1 MAFLRAGL
9 LVLSA
14 VTAMPFAT
22 GCAPLAAQTA
32 AEALPAPAVRQ
43 LDEAK
48 PQTILFV
55 GNSYFYYND
64 SLHNHVQRMV
74 VASGVLGDA
83 EPSYKSATIGGAALR
98 DHAVSHLVDHANLR
112 VDDPFELVIL
122 QGISSAALTE
132 ESRTR
137 FNEAATRHAATIRA
151 AGAKPVFY
159 MTPAYAPAHRRYSP
173 DMTAQTARLYIDTA
187 NRLDAMVIPV
197 GLAFEE
203 ALRRRP
209 DIVLHKPFDSSH
221 PSMLGTY
228 LAAATVFATLYGQSP
243 AGNPYDYFGAVSAK
257 DALFLQQV
265 AQDTVSS
272 FFGRTAN
279 DPD

>member
-9 LVLSA
+9 LLLAAASTMPLASGCSPLSA
-14 VTAMPFAT
+14 QSAT
-22 GCAPLAAQTA
+22 YG
-32 AEALPAPAVRQ
+32 LPAPEVTQ
-43 LDEAK
+43 LDHAP
-48 PQTILFV
+48 PQTILFI

-74 VASGVLGDA
+74 AASGVLGEA

-98 DHAVSHLVDHANLR
+98 DHAVEHLVDHTKLS
-112 VDDPFELVIL
+112 VDRPFELVIL

-132 ESRTR
+132 ESRAR
-137 FNEAATRHAATIRA
+137 FNEAATRHADTIRS
-151 AGAKPVFY
+151 AGAEPVLY
-159 MTPAYAPAHRRYSP
+159 MTPAYAPEHRRYSP

-243 AGNPYDYFGAVSAK
+243 VGNPYDYFGAVSAE

-279 DPD
+279 DQD

>member
-1 MAFLRAGL
+1 MTSLRAGL
-9 LVLSA
+9 LVLFAAVSMPVASA
-14 VTAMPFAT
+14 
-22 GCAPLAAQTA
+22 CSPLAAQSA
-32 AEALPAPAVRQ
+32 AETLPAPEIRQ
-43 LDEAK
+43 LDQAA

-74 VASGVLGDA
+74 VASGVLGSA
-83 EPSYKSATIGGAALR
+83 EPSYKSATIGGAALQ
-98 DHAVSHLVDHANLR
+98 DHAVAHLVDHTNLR

-122 QGISSAALTE
+122 QGISSAALSE
-132 ESRTR
+132 ASRTR
-137 FNEAATRHAATIRA
+137 FTNAATKHAATIRA
-151 AGAKPVFY
+151 AGAQPVLY
-159 MTPAYAPAHRRYSP
+159 MTPAYAPEHRRYSP
-173 DMTAQTARLYIDTA
+173 KMTAQTARLYIDTA
-187 NRLDAMVIPV
+187 NRLDALVIPV

-243 AGNPYDYFGAVSAK
+243 VGNTYTYFGSVSAE
-257 DALFLQQV
+257 DALFLQEV

-272 FFGRTAN
+272 FFGRTTN
-279 DPD
+279 DTE